1 MAENKTTRHPL
12 PDLSIPE
19 MRHEHRD
26 VNVWAI
32 GKVAIALILV
42 TIASVFLMFG
52 VFRYFELRE
61 NAGQEPRPAGASV
74 NAGKLPPEPNLI
86 YNENEAGNLREIR
99 AGEEQLLN
107 GYSWVDRQHGV
118 VRIPIGRAIDL
129 LAQRGIPPRPQNGTG
144 VAPRAQQEPSLQQE
158 PSTQREPSAQQDQAK

>member
-1 MAENKTTRHPL
+1 MAEHKETRAPL

-19 MRHEHRD
+19 MRHEHAD

-42 TIASVFLMFG
+42 TIASIFLMFG

-61 NAGQEPRPAGASV
+61 NAGQPPRPASAAI
-74 NAGKLPPEPNLI
+74 NAGKLPPEPNLL
-86 YNENEAGNLREIR
+86 YNENEAGNRQEIQ
-99 AGEEQLLN
+99 AAEDPLIN

-118 VRIPIGRAIDL
+118 VRIPISRAIDL
-129 LAQRGIPPRPQNGTG
+129 LAQRGIPARPESETTYIPPKSGQGQG
-144 VAPRAQQEPSLQQE
+144 
-158 PSTQREPSAQQDQAK
+158 K

>member
-1 MAENKTTRHPL
+1 MAENKITRHPL

-19 MRHEHRD
+19 MRHEHAD

-61 NAGQEPRPAGASV
+61 NAGQEPRNAGASV

-86 YNENEAGNLREIR
+86 YNENEAGNLQQIR
-99 AGEEQLLN
+99 GGEELLLN

-129 LAQRGIPPRPQNGTG
+129 LAGRGIPPRPQSETG
-144 VAPRAQQEPSLQQE
+144 VAPRAQQPSPEQ
-158 PSTQREPSAQQDQAK
+158 EPSAQQDQAK

>member
-1 MAENKTTRHPL
+1 MAENKITRHPL

-19 MRHEHRD
+19 MRHEHAD

-61 NAGQEPRPAGASV
+61 NAGQEPRPPGASV
-74 NAGKLPPEPNLI
+74 NAAKLPPEPNII
-86 YNENEAGNLREIR
+86 YNENEAGNLQGIR
-99 AGEEQLLN
+99 GGEEQLLN

-129 LAQRGIPPRPQNGTG
+129 LAERGIPPRPQSEAG
-144 VAPRAQQEPSLQQE
+144 VKPGAQQEPSPQQ
-158 PSTQREPSAQQDQAK
+158 EPSAQQDQAK

>member
-1 MAENKTTRHPL
+1 MAENKITRHPL

-19 MRHEHRD
+19 MRHEHAD

-61 NAGQEPRPAGASV
+61 NAGQEPRPAGARI
-74 NAGKLPPEPNLI
+74 NAGKLPPEPNII
-86 YNENEAGNLREIR
+86 YNENEAGNLQQIR
-99 AGEEQLLN
+99 RGEEQLLS
-107 GYSWVDRQHGV
+107 GYSWVDQQHGV

-129 LAQRGIPPRPQNGTG
+129 LAERGIPPRPQSEAG
-144 VAPRAQQEPSLQQE
+144 VAPRAQPELSPQQ
-158 PSTQREPSAQQDQAK
+158 EPSAQQDQAK